1 MMILNKPKKKSSK
14 SCFSVIFYLS
24 DPNEN
29 YPDKKTCIKKAFW
42 LQPQD
47 RASMHELQK

>member
-1 MMILNKPKKKSSK
+1 MMSLNKSK
-14 SCFSVIFYLS
+14 ENSCFSTIFHPS
-24 DPNEN
+24 DPYEN